1 MRSVLSFEPDPFK
14 GVLESTLAKHYE
26 FIWFGDI
33 DGPKPYEFMGFGDSD
48 GPKPYE
54 FIGFG
59 DIHGPS
65 GQISSTPDSNL
76 PNPAP
81 NRPKTDPSRPKTN
94 QNRPRPEI
102 PTQMLLVALITLTG
116 ARI

>member
-14 GVLESTLAKHYE
+14 EVLESTLAKPCE
-26 FIWFGDI
+26 FIGFCDI
-33 DGPKPYEFMGFGDSD
+33 D

-65 GQISSTPDSNL
+65 G
-76 PNPAP
+76 
-81 NRPKTDPSRPKTN
+81 
-94 QNRPRPEI
+94 
-102 PTQMLLVALITLTG
+102 
-116 ARI
+116 